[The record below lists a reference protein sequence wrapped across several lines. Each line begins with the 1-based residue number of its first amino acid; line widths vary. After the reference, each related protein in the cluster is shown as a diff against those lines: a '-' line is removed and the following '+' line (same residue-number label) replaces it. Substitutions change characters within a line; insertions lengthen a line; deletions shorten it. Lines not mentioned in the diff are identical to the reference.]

1 MGFLVWH
8 SGRHHNVSVLFQV
21 MSESEDCLVVET
33 TILPDKKWL
42 ETLDKKEL
50 DYFKKNQIPFEE
62 LEDQKVVCT
71 ACFKQGNHKQKG
83 FFVRHPALGVPIC
96 TSCNNFYFEG
106 SWKKDEEGKY
116 EYCGWCAQGG

>member
-1 MGFLVWH
+1 MESCAAHVFFAGFFSLPANAYKKLLVWH

-71 ACFKQGNHKQKG
+71 ACFKQGNHKQKVHILRSFR
-83 FFVRHPALGVPIC
+83 FFP
-96 TSCNNFYFEG
+96 F
-106 SWKKDEEGKY
+106 
-116 EYCGWCAQGG
+116 